1 MPSFRLSNE
10 ASEDLIRIHHY
21 GMQRFGEDQAD
32 KYLSDLF
39 KCFGEIAERPFSFS
53 SVEYIKAGYRRAVC
67 GSDSIYFTV
76 NNNIV
81 EVMAVVGRQDLENLL

>member
-1 MPSFRLSNE
+1 MRSYKLSNE

-21 GMQRFGEDQAD
+21 GMQKFGEAQAD
-32 KYLSDLF
+32 RYLSDLF
-39 KCFGEIAERPFSFS
+39 KCFEQIAERPLSFS

-67 GSDSIYFTV
+67 GFDGIYFTV
-76 NNNIV
+76 NNSTV

>member
-1 MPSFRLSNE
+1 MRSYRLSNE

-21 GMQRFGEDQAD
+21 GMQNFGEAQAD
-32 KYLSDLF
+32 RYLSELF
-39 KCFGEIAERPFSFS
+39 KCFEEVAERPFAFS
-53 SVEYIKAGYRRAVC
+53 SVEYIKTGYRRAVC

-76 NNNIV
+76 NKHIV